1 MRSPNYGCDA
11 WGAVAAVAIAWVII
25 AYVFGTHILAPWNTG
40 WMLSGMIG
48 PDPVQYWLGWTF
60 FRNSPWHWPP
70 GLNPGWGIELASS
83 VFYADAIPLL
93 AITFKAVR
101 HWWDVPQ
108 YWGLWIYGCAALQA
122 LLAWRILG
130 LATTN
135 PLARLAGAT
144 LFVLQPTLLAR
155 MGGHFALS
163 AHFLLLAGLWLCLT
177 RSQPGR
183 RLLVWAVLLFCTA
196 LIHSYLLPMVA
207 GLWVADRLARAMEP
221 AGRHLGLLIGEVLLV
236 PASGILGLWL
246 AGFFLLGGGFG
257 GSWGGYG
264 RMQLDL
270 LAPFNPSFW
279 GAVLPK
285 LPSPSHL
292 EVGNSY
298 AGLGSLLLVLLGAL
312 AWALRPHSFWRAH
325 WPLLLM
331 LGAMSAFAVTNR
343 VSMGGTEFEVFA
355 LPEAVLR
362 YADAL
367 RASERFIWPA
377 AYALL
382 VGASFALIHALGGRR
397 AGFVLALLVAV
408 QVVDLRPGFAR
419 LHGFFPPTPATVPLR
434 LSDPFWAEAARH
446 YQRIRIVPSGNQA
459 HWWEEVAV
467 YAATMGLETDAV
479 YLARLDPQRVAGLN
493 ATMAERLGSGRFEE
507 ATLYVLA
514 DEGALILARATHDP
528 ERDLIGGFDGLT
540 VLAPG
545 WHLRE

>member
-1 MRSPNYGCDA
+1 
-11 WGAVAAVAIAWVII
+11 
-25 AYVFGTHILAPWNTG
+25 
-40 WMLSGMIG
+40 
-48 PDPVQYWLGWTF
+48 
-60 FRNSPWHWPP
+60 
-70 GLNPGWGIELASS
+70 
-83 VFYADAIPLL
+83 
-93 AITFKAVR
+93 
-101 HWWDVPQ
+101 
-108 YWGLWIYGCAALQA
+108 
-122 LLAWRILG
+122 
-130 LATTN
+130 
-135 PLARLAGAT
+135 
-144 LFVLQPTLLAR
+144 
-155 MGGHFALS
+155 
-163 AHFLLLAGLWLCLT
+163 
-177 RSQPGR
+177 
-183 RLLVWAVLLFCTA
+183 
-196 LIHSYLLPMVA
+196 
-207 GLWVADRLARAMEP
+207 
-221 AGRHLGLLIGEVLLV
+221 
-236 PASGILGLWL
+236 
-246 AGFFLLGGGFG
+246 
-257 GSWGGYG
+257 
-264 RMQLDL
+264 MQLDL

-343 VSMGGTEFEVFA
+343 ISIGGTEFEVFA

-493 ATMAERLGSGRFEE
+493 ATMAERLGSGRFEG